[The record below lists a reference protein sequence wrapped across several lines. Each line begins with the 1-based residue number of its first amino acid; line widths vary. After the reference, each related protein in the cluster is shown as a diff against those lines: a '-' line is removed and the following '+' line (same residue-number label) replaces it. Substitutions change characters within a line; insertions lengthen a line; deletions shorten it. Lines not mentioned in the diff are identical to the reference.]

1 MICCHDRAD
10 PERQKHTQPRVCSIS
25 RLKNTAEEKEKRM
38 KQSISYQT
46 IFGAC
51 VMNLYKKEQ
60 DKRSREQKNEAKNKE
75 KELFEMID
83 DYVEQA

>member
-1 MICCHDRAD
+1 
-10 PERQKHTQPRVCSIS
+10 
-25 RLKNTAEEKEKRM
+25 M

-51 VMNLYKKEQ
+51 VMNLYKNEQ
-60 DKRSREQKNEAKNKE
+60 DKRSREQKNEAKNRE

>member
-1 MICCHDRAD
+1 
-10 PERQKHTQPRVCSIS
+10 
-25 RLKNTAEEKEKRM
+25 M

-46 IFGAC
+46 IFGSC

>member
-1 MICCHDRAD
+1 
-10 PERQKHTQPRVCSIS
+10 
-25 RLKNTAEEKEKRM
+25 M
-38 KQSISYQT
+38 KQSIRYQT

-60 DKRSREQKNEAKNKE
+60 DKRSREQKNEAKNRE